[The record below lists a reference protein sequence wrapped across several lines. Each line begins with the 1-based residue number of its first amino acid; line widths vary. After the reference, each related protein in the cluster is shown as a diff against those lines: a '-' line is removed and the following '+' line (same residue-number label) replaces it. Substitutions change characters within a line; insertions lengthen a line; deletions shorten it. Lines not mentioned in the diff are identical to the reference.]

1 MRYDLPAL
9 VRRGRALAWSSSAP
23 GRLLIRARLARSTTH
38 PPPWRHAGRKF
49 PAPSRGRRRA
59 VRFIRRLPVLSLRP
73 SSTTP
78 CAVATMRGWSGRPSW
93 SRPSPIPL
101 SHVGFFCP
109 LVQEFSNINKKIGVP
124 PASCKCNKNR
134 GPNDLGRLLW
144 SAQGTVLSIP
154 KYFIVLIFLSTLTT
168 CLI

>member
-109 LVQEFSNINKKIGVP
+109 LVQEFSNINKKSGFLLLHANVTKTGAQMILADYCGVP
-124 PASCKCNKNR
+124 KVRYS
-134 GPNDLGRLLW
+134 
-144 SAQGTVLSIP
+144 LSLNI
-154 KYFIVLIFLSTLTT
+154 LSF
-168 CLI
+168 